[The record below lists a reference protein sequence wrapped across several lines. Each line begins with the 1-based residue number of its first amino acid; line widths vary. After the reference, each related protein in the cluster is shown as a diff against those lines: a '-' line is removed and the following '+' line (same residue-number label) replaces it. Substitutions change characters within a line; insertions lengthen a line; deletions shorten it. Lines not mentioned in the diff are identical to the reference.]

1 MKKHKPVATSASP
14 EKGSLAPPQEARF
27 SQAEIDNRAMSLY
40 AERYKVQPKEMRSLT
55 REASH
60 FYTECLKQAS
70 MEMGPAI
77 EFGVDGITIPAV
89 VTPEVRAVIDRLALL
104 KASPMEQF
112 RQGFRRT
119 GRF

>member
-1 MKKHKPVATSASP
+1 MKKRKPVATSASP
-14 EKGSLAPPQEARF
+14 EKGSIASPQEARF

-40 AERYKVQPKEMRSLT
+40 AKRYKVQPKEMRSLN

-77 EFGVDGITIPAV
+77 EFGVGGITTPAV
-89 VTPEVRAVIDRLALL
+89 VTPEVQAVIDRLALL

-112 RQGFRRT
+112 RQGFWRT

>member
-1 MKKHKPVATSASP
+1 MKKGKPIAVSAGS
-14 EKGSLAPPQEARF
+14 EKGSVASPQEARF

-40 AERYKVQPKEMRSLT
+40 AERYKVQPKEMRSLN
-55 REASH
+55 REASL
-60 FYTECLKQAS
+60 FYAECLKKATL
-70 MEMGPAI
+70 EMGPPI
-77 EFGVDGITIPAV
+77 EFGAGGITPAV
-89 VTPEVRAVIDRLALL
+89 VAPEVRAVIDRLALL